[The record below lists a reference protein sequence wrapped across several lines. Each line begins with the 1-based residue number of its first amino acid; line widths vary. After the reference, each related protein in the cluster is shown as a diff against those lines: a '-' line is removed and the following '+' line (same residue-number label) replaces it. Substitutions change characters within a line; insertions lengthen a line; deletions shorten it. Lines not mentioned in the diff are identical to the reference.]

1 MQISFEVRMLTE
13 KRKQGSQNLPSL
25 GKIFGRAT
33 LTTLAVVVVAVVVV
47 DDVGVPS
54 HHST

>member
-1 MQISFEVRMLTE
+1 MLTE

-47 DDVGVPS
+47 VALVLIGFPPKPL
-54 HHST
+54 